1 MFEFHISR
9 QVRDKYQFE
18 EALFSI
24 TGNVIL
30 ADFFMARRFAD
41 KMNQVRQAAIY
52 PERSVSASDIYAM
65 GLIDEILHFMVELY
79 RRSVKPSIMA
89 EAYAWAQENVGEVD
103 PTLQKFVEQFP
114 PVAVYQGK
122 IPETAYLRDRT
133 TGVENTHITLEEM
146 ILLFLANENPA
157 FSRYLELF
165 DDTLLEDQSRYMDI
179 LKSLEDFFAS
189 QPVFGPEGQ
198 TLLELL
204 RAPAKASPDSL
215 YGQLEYIRTHWGYLL
230 KDLLLRILKGMD
242 FYREEHR
249 ARYFGPGPSLVP
261 LFGARELEEIE
272 RFSADLDWMPHL
284 VLIAKS
290 TYVWLYQLS
299 RKYGRTISRLDEI
312 PDEEL
317 EQLARWGITGLWL
330 IGIWERS
337 PASRK
342 IKQITGN
349 PEAAASAYSIY
360 DYVIAGE
367 LGGKPAFDNLKKRA
381 MRYGIRMA
389 TDMVPNHM
397 GIYSK
402 WVIEHPDWF
411 IQLRHSPFP
420 SYRFTGENL
429 SEDDRVVI
437 QIEDGYWTRT
447 DAAVVFKRYDRY
459 TGDTRYIYHGNDGT
473 STPWNDTAQ
482 LDFIKAEVREAVIQ
496 KTIEV
501 AREFPVIRFD
511 AAMTLA
517 KRHFQRLWYPLPGYG
532 GDIPSRSAHS
542 VSQEEFDA
550 MFPEEFWRELVDR
563 VAVEAP
569 NTLLLAEAFWLMEGY
584 FVRSLGMHRVYNS
597 AFMNM
602 LKTEENSKYRDVI
615 KNVLRFNPEILK
627 RFVNF
632 MNNPDEEPA
641 VAQFGKG
648 DKYFGVATMM
658 VTLPGLPMFGH
669 GQIEGFGE
677 KYGMEYR
684 RSYWD
689 EGVDEHLVARH
700 EREIF
705 PLLRKR
711 YLFSEID
718 NFALFD
724 VVTEEGHV
732 NEDVFAYS
740 NMAGDER
747 TLVVYNNRYAEA
759 RGWVRRSV
767 GMSVDMGGGKRQL
780 VHKTLGEA
788 LRLSGDEAV
797 YYVLEDFREG
807 LQYLR
812 SGRSLCTEGLFVHL
826 GAFKSNVFMGFHEM
840 RDFDGQVKRLHD
852 YLGGRG
858 VPDVASELQELY
870 LKPILDPFRTLMDP
884 SFLFQ
889 SVQEGVHLGDVT
901 DPFLQVLAGFFR
913 EVRVYLYAWREESDL
928 VEIVEAIHSL
938 LKSLL
943 NIRLLRVRAGRGLK
957 APLDYLFSRVPAGV
971 TQDLSWWRIP
981 LLWGI
986 LCRIGTLV
994 EPEAVPVK
1002 SRALMDELLL
1012 GKVLRQSLVSMGLDE
1027 GAARFELH
1035 LVQALI
1041 SHQDWYELSV
1051 EKGLGAVMENL
1062 FADADAQA
1070 FMGVNEFGGKLWFNK
1085 ESFEQLLYW
1094 LFTTSAIR
1102 SMEVS
1107 SGKLKLD
1114 EDRLKAS
1121 RQYVTEAAEAAGKA
1135 GYSVAEFLSSLK
1147 EFDEP

>member
-9 QVRDKYQFE
+9 QSRDRYRFE

-24 TGNVIL
+24 TGNVII

-41 KMNQVRQAAIY
+41 RMNQVRRAARY
-52 PERSVSASDIYAM
+52 PERSVTASDIYAM
-65 GLIDEILHFMVELY
+65 GLIDEILHYMVELY
-79 RRSVKPSIMA
+79 RRTVKPSVMS
-89 EAYAWAQENVGEVD
+89 EAYAWARSKVD
-103 PTLQKFVEQFP
+103 DVDATLLMFVEHFP

-122 IPETAYLRDRT
+122 IPPGSYLKGRT
-133 TGVENTHITLEEM
+133 TGTANTDISLEEM
-146 ILLFLANENPA
+146 ILLYLANENPA
-157 FSRYLELF
+157 FMRYVELF
-165 DDTLLEDQSRYMDI
+165 DDSLLERQSRYPEI
-179 LKSLEDFFAS
+179 LKSLEEFFAS
-189 QPVFGPEGQ
+189 QPVFGPKGQ
-198 TLLELL
+198 TLLDLL

-215 YGQLEYIRTHWGYLL
+215 YGQLEYIRTNWGHLL
-230 KDLLLRILKGMD
+230 EDLLLRILKGMD

-249 ARYFGPGPSLVP
+249 ARYFGPGPALVP
-261 LFGARELEEIE
+261 RYGGREYEEIK
-272 RFSADLDWMPHL
+272 RFSRDLDWMPHL

-290 TYVWLYQLS
+290 TYVWLFQLS
-299 RKYGRTISRLDEI
+299 KKYGRSISRLDEI

-317 EQLARWGITGLWL
+317 ERLARWGISGLWL
-330 IGIWERS
+330 IGVWERS
-337 PASRK
+337 PASRR
-342 IKQITGN
+342 IKQLTGN

-360 DYVIAGE
+360 DYTIANE
-367 LGGKPAFDNLKKRA
+367 LGGRPALENLKGRA

-429 SEDDRVVI
+429 SEDERVVI
-437 QIEDGYWTRT
+437 QIEDGYWNRT
-447 DAAVVFKRYDRY
+447 DAAVVFKRYDSH
-459 TGDTRYIYHGNDGT
+459 TGDVRYIYHGNDGT

-482 LDFIKAEVREAVIQ
+482 LDFLKAEVREAVIR

-501 AREFPVIRFD
+501 ARDFPVIRFD

-542 VSQEEFDA
+542 VSQEDFDA
-550 MFPEEFWRELVDR
+550 LFPEEFWRELVDR
-563 VAVEAP
+563 VAREAP
-569 NTLLLAEAFWLMEGY
+569 DTLLLAEAFWLMEGY

-602 LKTEENSKYRDVI
+602 LKNEENSKYRDVM

-658 VTLPGLPMFGH
+658 ATLPGLPMFGH

-689 EGVDEHLVARH
+689 EGVDDHLVARH

-711 YLFSEID
+711 YLFSEAD
-718 NFALFD
+718 NFVLYD
-724 VVTEEGHV
+724 VVGEGGHV

-747 TLVVYNNRYAEA
+747 ALVLYNNRYAEA

-767 GMSVDMGGGKRQL
+767 GMNEDTGGGRRL
-780 VHKTLGEA
+780 VHKTLGEG
-788 LRLSGDEAV
+788 LRLSDDDTM
-797 YYVLEDFREG
+797 YYILEDFREG

-812 SGRSLCTEGLFVHL
+812 HGRTLCTDGLFVHL
-826 GAFKSNVFMGFHEM
+826 GAFKSNVFMNFREL
-840 RDFDGQVKRLHD
+840 RDHDGQVKRLYE

-870 LKPILDPFRTLMDP
+870 LKKILDPFRTLAGR
-884 SFLFQ
+884 SFLIQ
-889 SVQEGVHLGDVT
+889 TVREGVSRGDVS
-901 DPFLQVLAGFFR
+901 DAFLQALAGFMR
-913 EVRVYLYAWREESDL
+913 EVRVYLYAWRD
-928 VEIVEAIHSL
+928 EADTVQVVGAVHSL
-938 LKSLL
+938 VKSLL
-943 NIRLLRVRAGRGLK
+943 NVPSLKTK
-957 APLDYLFSRVPAGV
+957 APKRLKPCIDYLFSRIPESV
-971 TQDLSWWRIP
+971 TEDLRWWRVP

-986 LCRIGTLV
+986 VSMTGALV
-994 EPEAVPVK
+994 EQQAVAVK
-1002 SRALMDELLL
+1002 SRVLMDDLLL
-1012 GKVLRQSLVSMGLDE
+1012 GKVVRESLTALGLDE
-1027 GAARFELH
+1027 GAARHELM
-1035 LVQALI
+1035 LIQTLI
-1041 SHQDWYELSV
+1041 SSRDWYDRADRE
-1051 EKGLGAVMENL
+1051 GLGRVMEDL
-1062 FADADAQA
+1062 FADTDAQA
-1070 FMGVNEFGGKLWFNK
+1070 FMGVNEFEGRLWFNK
-1085 ESFEQLLYW
+1085 ESFEDLLYW
-1094 LFTTSAIR
+1094 LFAISVIRSAAVTSGKMRLDGERVLKSFGYVTSAA
-1102 SMEVS
+1102 
-1107 SGKLKLD
+1107 
-1114 EDRLKAS
+1114 AS
-1121 RQYVTEAAEAAGKA
+1121 AEKA
-1135 GYSVAEFLSSLK
+1135 GYEVRAFLSTVR
-1147 EFDEP
+1147 